1 MTSHLKKVLDVLKH
15 THRSI
20 YGNISLTASKPLLLL
35 YYDKQFYF
43 VHRTS
48 AFTLHLSNEKCKTVR
63 CNACVSDKQNE
74 NKWSGYNL
82 QTPCSSPSS
91 QANRSTSQEILHV
104 LWNPEVHYW
113 IHNSPL
119 YVPDLSRTQPVH
131 APHPIS
137 WRAILISFHLCVHL
151 PSDIF
156 PSDFPAAILY
166 APLQHTSHSSWFDHT
181 NTTWWGVEIIQ
192 LLVMQSLQC
201 L

>member
-74 NKWSGYNL
+74 NK
-82 QTPCSSPSS
+82 
-91 QANRSTSQEILHV
+91 
-104 LWNPEVHYW
+104 
-113 IHNSPL
+113 
-119 YVPDLSRTQPVH
+119 
-131 APHPIS
+131 
-137 WRAILISFHLCVHL
+137 
-151 PSDIF
+151 
-156 PSDFPAAILY
+156 
-166 APLQHTSHSSWFDHT
+166 
-181 NTTWWGVEIIQ
+181 
-192 LLVMQSLQC
+192 
-201 L
+201 